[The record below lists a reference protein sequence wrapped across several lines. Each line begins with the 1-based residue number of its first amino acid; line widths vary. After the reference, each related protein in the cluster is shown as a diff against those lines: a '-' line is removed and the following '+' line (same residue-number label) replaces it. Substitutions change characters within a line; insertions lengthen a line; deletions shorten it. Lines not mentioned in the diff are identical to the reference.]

1 MDRVDGAIA
10 SVSAL
15 LRSSAVPHPPS
26 MPCAAPR
33 GIAPMLGSQVSPHHR
48 GRDGLLL
55 RRVPAGP
62 HGSPLTDELGPMWRA
77 ARSRGVAPD
86 RSSVGRLT
94 AVDRGWPA
102 GNSAS
107 RPAPHH
113 AP

>member
-10 SVSAL
+10 SVSAF
-15 LRSSAVPHPPS
+15 LRSSGVPHPPS

-33 GIAPMLGSQVSPHHR
+33 GIAPMWGSRVSTHHR

-62 HGSPLTDELGPMWRA
+62 HGSPLADELGPMWRA
-77 ARSRGVAPD
+77 ARSSGVAPD
-86 RSSVGRLT
+86 RSSVGLPAT
-94 AVDRGWPA
+94 VDRGWPA

-107 RPAPHH
+107 WPAPHH

>member
-33 GIAPMLGSQVSPHHR
+33 GIAPMSGSQVSTHHR

-62 HGSPLTDELGPMWRA
+62 HGSPLADELGPMWRA
-77 ARSRGVAPD
+77 ARSSGVAPD
-86 RSSVGRLT
+86 RSSVGPPAT
-94 AVDRGWPA
+94 VDRGGRRVIA
-102 GNSAS
+102 LLDL
-107 RPAPHH
+107 
-113 AP
+113 